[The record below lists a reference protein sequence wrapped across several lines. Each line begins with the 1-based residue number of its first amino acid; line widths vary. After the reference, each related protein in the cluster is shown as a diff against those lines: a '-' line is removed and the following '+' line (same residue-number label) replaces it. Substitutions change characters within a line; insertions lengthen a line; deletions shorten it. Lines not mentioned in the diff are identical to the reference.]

1 MKKEDRVANVTVIA
15 QLLSAIKD
23 NIEELKKARKIKDG
37 ELMAG
42 SKMEILSFQKKLEEL
57 L

>member
-1 MKKEDRVANVTVIA
+1 MKEEDNVAVIA

-23 NIEELKKARKIKDG
+23 NIEKLKEARKNRDS
-37 ELMAG
+37 ELMAS